1 MTEKNSSC
9 PECHVGM
16 MQAKRVTY
24 FTNIQNELITVQNF
38 PAWIC
43 DVCGRREYDL
53 QSIHWLNMFLDPN
66 AGKPTQTKRRT
77 APLNKPQSGFRHP
90 LSDS

>member
-1 MTEKNSSC
+1 MTEKNFSC

-16 MQAKRVTY
+16 MHAKRVTY
-24 FTNIQNELITVQNF
+24 YTNIQNELITVQNF

-66 AGKPTQTKRRT
+66 AGKPTQAKRRKT
-77 APLNKPQSGFRHP
+77 PLPKPQTGYRRP
-90 LSDS
+90 ISDS

>member
-1 MTEKNSSC
+1 MTENYSC
-9 PECHVGM
+9 NQCHVGIM
-16 MQAKRVTY
+16 HSKKVTY
-24 FTNIQNELITVQNF
+24 FTYIERELITVPNF

-53 QSIHWLNMFLDPN
+53 QSIHSLNMFLDPN

-77 APLNKPQSGFRHP
+77 SPLHRPQSGFRHRI
-90 LSDS
+90 SDS